1 MTDVAVEYAAEA
13 HTSAR
18 TQQRPPRECRHSRK
32 FKLFAASGERLPHRH
47 PSVDMSPMHG
57 WQNNTPKQLR
67 ALEADP
73 EMAKYEDPKY
83 RHDLLDRWDEECLRH
98 MRPGE
103 PAGALEAMGAV
114 VFFLVLFVTTILSII
129 LLIAFKGLPP
139 KDELITLGLTYG
151 FMYAVPLGMW
161 GGGALLRKLDPN
173 FAARVR
179 PCFSWELNR
188 RTGEVIVYTESR
200 ETRLAPQVRYRL
212 PFHEFDC
219 YLQSTPSPQGS
230 PQYYLSLVHYAEEA
244 HVSLAGM
251 FGSTTSHVEQRA
263 AWDMLQRY
271 MDISQPLPDIPGFES
286 DRPRDPTTRE
296 HDERTGRDPRFWRD
310 MDDETY
316 ATYVSAHQD
325 KLNAFYR
332 R

>member
-1 MTDVAVEYAAEA
+1 MAETPITYAANAYTPERA
-13 HTSAR
+13 
-18 TQQRPPRECRHSRK
+18 QRPRSEECLHSRK
-32 FKLFAASGERLPHRH
+32 FKLFATGGRRLPHRD
-47 PSVDMSPMHG
+47 PTLDISPMHS
-57 WQNNTPKQLR
+57 WQNKLKQLR
-67 ALEADP
+67 KRESDP
-73 EMAKYEDPKY
+73 ETASHRDPKY

-114 VFFLVLFVTTILSII
+114 IFFLVLFVTTILSII

-151 FMYAVPLGMW
+151 FMYAVSLGMW
-161 GGGALLRKLDPN
+161 VGGALLRKLDPN
-173 FAARVR
+173 FASRVR

-188 RTGEVIVYTESR
+188 RTGEVIVYTQSR

-219 YLQSTPSPQGS
+219 YLQSTPTPQGL
-230 PQYYLSLVHYAEEA
+230 PQYSLSLVHYAEE
-244 HVSLAGM
+244 VCVPLDNV
-251 FGSTTSHVEQRA
+251 FVSTTSHVEQRA

-271 MDISQPLPDIPGFES
+271 MDSSQPLPDIPMMEL
-286 DRPRDPTTRE
+286 DRLRDPASRE
-296 HDERTGRDPRFWRD
+296 HDQRTGRAPRFWRD
-310 MDDETY
+310 MDD
-316 ATYVSAHQD
+316 ATYYRHVSEHQG

-332 R
+332 V